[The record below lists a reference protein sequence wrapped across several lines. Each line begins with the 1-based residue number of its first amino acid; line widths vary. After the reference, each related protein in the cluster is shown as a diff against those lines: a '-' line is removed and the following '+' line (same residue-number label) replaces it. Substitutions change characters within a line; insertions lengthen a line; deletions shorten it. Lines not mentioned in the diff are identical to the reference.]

1 MGLRGKESIM
11 TKIYFKNVDGQKI
24 AIEVTDEIAKTMQE
38 CRREEWRNESKER
51 YYRGRTLST
60 LTDDA
65 IEFRQDKP
73 ERNLM
78 VESPEEKLIAEE
90 EKNELRIGLNKRL
103 ETLTDRQRQV
113 LSLLYKGLT
122 VTEIAKQLNVTKQSV
137 NDIRKAIQNKFEDF
151 LK

>member
-1 MGLRGKESIM
+1 M
-11 TKIYFKNVDGQKI
+11 TKIYFKDANGQKI
-24 AIEVTDEIAKTMQE
+24 EIEVTGEVAKTMRE
-38 CRREEWRNESKER
+38 CRREEWRNDAKER
-51 YYRGRTLST
+51 YYRERTLST
-60 LTDDA
+60 LTEDA

-137 NDIRKAIQNKFEDF
+137 NDIKKAIQNKFESF

>member
-1 MGLRGKESIM
+1 M
-11 TKIYFKNVDGQKI
+11 KIYFKDASGQKI
-24 AIEVTDEIAKTMQE
+24 EIEVSDEIAKTMQE
-38 CRREEWRNESKER
+38 CRREEWRNDAKER

-65 IEFRQDKP
+65 IEFRQNKT

-90 EKNELRIGLNKRL
+90 VRDELRVGLNQRL
-103 ETLTDRQRQV
+103 ETLTERQKQV

-122 VTEIAKQLNVTKQSV
+122 ITEIARKLNVTKQSA
-137 NDIRKAIQNKFEDF
+137 NDIKKAIQNKFKEF

>member
-1 MGLRGKESIM
+1 MKV
-11 TKIYFKNVDGQKI
+11 YFKDASGQKI
-24 AIEVTDEIAKTMQE
+24 EIEVTDEVAKTMQE
-38 CRREEWRNESKER
+38 CRREEWRNEAKER

-65 IEFRQDKP
+65 IEFRQEKQ
-73 ERNLM
+73 ERSLM

-90 EKNELRIGLNKRL
+90 ERNVLRVELNKRL
-103 ETLTDRQRQV
+103 ETLTKRQRQV
-113 LSLLYKGLT
+113 LNLLCKGLT
-122 VTEIAKQLNVTKQSV
+122 ITEIAKQLNVTKQSV